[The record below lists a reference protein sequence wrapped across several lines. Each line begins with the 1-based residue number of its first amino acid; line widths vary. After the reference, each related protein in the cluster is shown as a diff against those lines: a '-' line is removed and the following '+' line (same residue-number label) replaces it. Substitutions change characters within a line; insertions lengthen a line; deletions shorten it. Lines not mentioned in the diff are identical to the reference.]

1 MLTAVL
7 CIIKSHSFSACANLS
22 EKLTYVC
29 VSREKNV
36 SFLESLVYV
45 TTGQSLSDVIYFG
58 SGFMNIMDTVHCVK
72 RVRIRSYSGPHFAW
86 LGLNTKRPDVSLR
99 IRSEYV
105 KMRTR
110 IIPIK
115 NTFYTVVVLSILW
128 NNYLSIISILRK

>member
-1 MLTAVL
+1 MLTVVL
-7 CIIKSHSFSACANLS
+7 CIIKSHSFSAYAKLS

-36 SFLESLVYV
+36 SFLACLVYV

-72 RVRIRSYSGPHFAW
+72 RIRIRSYSGPHFAW
-86 LGLNTKRPDVSLR
+86 LELNTKRPDVSLR
-99 IRSEYV
+99 IV

-115 NTFYTVVVLSILW
+115 KIFCTVVVLSILW
-128 NNYLSIISILRK
+128 NNYPSVISILRK

>member
-7 CIIKSHSFSACANLS
+7 CIIKSHSFSAYAKLS

-36 SFLESLVYV
+36 SFLGSLVYV

-72 RVRIRSYSGPHFAW
+72 RVRIRSYSGPHFA
-86 LGLNTKRPDVSLR
+86 
-99 IRSEYV
+99 
-105 KMRTR
+105 
-110 IIPIK
+110 
-115 NTFYTVVVLSILW
+115 
-128 NNYLSIISILRK
+128 